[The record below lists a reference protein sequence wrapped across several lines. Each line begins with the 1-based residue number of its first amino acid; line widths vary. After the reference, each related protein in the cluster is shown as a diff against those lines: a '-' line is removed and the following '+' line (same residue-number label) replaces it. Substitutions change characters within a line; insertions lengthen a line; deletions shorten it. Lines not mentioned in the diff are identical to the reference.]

1 MKSILQI
8 LFTLTF
14 FSNAFGQEKS
24 VEPEN
29 TLHFFYIVPTSIAGS
44 TWSDIDAF
52 WCEIGY
58 GHVVKKHGFFY
69 DVKALVKSYPNN
81 GGGYFW
87 KSIGQVQSS
96 GLSTSFEYKRIL
108 NRKFYFGIQFY
119 GQTTKTAR
127 KETYLQEGADSETTS
142 QYLVKRNE
150 FGILPKF
157 GILFVTKGDMSCD
170 IGLGCGLRYISSK
183 SDGKKNP
190 EGNNEKEY
198 LTNKVFDH
206 GQKFAQ
212 RISLQFRVGYAF

>member
-1 MKSILQI
+1 MKRLIFLFSILR
-8 LFTLTF
+8 FSAF
-14 FSNAFGQEKS
+14 FSQDKIEVPEK
-24 VEPEN
+24 
-29 TLHFFYIVPTSIAGS
+29 TLHFVYIVPTSMCGS
-44 TWSDIDAF
+44 TWADIDAL

-58 GHVVKKHGFFY
+58 GHVAKRHGFFY
-69 DVKALVKSYPNN
+69 DVKALYKSYPSN
-81 GGGYFW
+81 GS
-87 KSIGQVQSS
+87 SILRDGISQVHST
-96 GLSTSFEYKRIL
+96 GLSTSFEYKQLLTR
-108 NRKFYFGIQFY
+108 RFYIGAQFY
-119 GQTTKTAR
+119 AQTTKTAR
-127 KETYLQEGADSETTS
+127 KETYLQEGANSETTS